1 MTKQPTRRLLVLF
14 PAFQPI
20 KYSDLGWPN
29 ERKRPNFWRFH
40 AHELRCWEHMG
51 KNYCKTKNALWRYC
65 FHNLYLSSCRMLGF
79 PVGKKKE
86 NKKTKKKQRI
96 LPSPTSL
103 DEMQMKNCKTVLPF
117 LLTPANLVSTSIPQV
132 LRGTFLLTRSTL
144 SAMFQ
149 ID

>member
-14 PAFQPI
+14 PVFQPI
-20 KYSDLGWPN
+20 KYSDLGWPY

-40 AHELRCWEHMG
+40 VHELTDVGNTWAKTTAKQRMHYNGTVSIICTCLPVECWVS
-51 KNYCKTKNALWRYC
+51 LWD
-65 FHNLYLSSCRMLGF
+65 
-79 PVGKKKE
+79 KKK
-86 NKKTKKKQRI
+86 KKTQRI
-96 LPSPTSL
+96 LPSPTSF
-103 DEMQMKNCKTVLPF
+103 DEMQTKNCKTVLPF